1 MAEHKIIS
9 TLMRPF
15 FNKGK
20 AASFIL
26 PGALTDTSRIL
37 CIDCGDLSD
46 FLFHVPL
53 LAAIRHRFPGSK
65 MDFLVPEKHAPL
77 VIPSGLAR
85 QCIMYKE
92 GQLNPWRPAFSTLL
106 RKLGAGQY
114 DMAVIMSFSPQPRL
128 ELAALASGA
137 SLRFGP
143 SHKDAWPGV
152 NFELRP
158 GIDDDGYLGDRMKA
172 AAPFLNFDPGELQS
186 RWPLP
191 LDKLRQMAQQ
201 VHFHKPN
208 PDQMLIGVDPGL
220 GKTGHAF
227 ALKNIQFLIR
237 QLSSQLVCKVLPLG
251 NPDGDDRLRKFE
263 ASLSE
268 IPVGLQRDTIL
279 EMALLLA
286 QCDLFVSGNTDF
298 FHFAVAQGVPAI
310 GLFSKDDGPQWVP
323 RGRPR
328 AQVIRVTKGEKVDI
342 ETLMEAVETVTQGRT
357 STASTVITTPLPGS
371 DGRAVGGTHPL
382 PGDAPDHDA

>member
-20 AASFIL
+20 AASFTL
-26 PGALTDTSRIL
+26 PGALTDSSRIL

-53 LAAIRHRFPGSK
+53 LTAIRHHYPGSK

-77 VIPSGLAR
+77 VVPSGLAR
-85 QCIMYKE
+85 QCMTYKE
-92 GQLNPWRPAFSTLL
+92 GQLNPWRPAFGNLL
-106 RKLGAGQY
+106 RKLGTGKY
-114 DMAVIMSFSPQPRL
+114 DVAVVMSYSPQPRL

-137 SLRFGP
+137 SLRLGP
-143 SHKDAWPGV
+143 SHNDSWPGV
-152 NFELRP
+152 NFEMRLRD
-158 GIDDDGYLGDRMKA
+158 DDDGYRGDRLRYT
-172 AAPFLNFDPGELQS
+172 APFLGFEPEELNT

-191 LDKLRQMAQQ
+191 LEKLRQMAQQ
-201 VHFHKPN
+201 VHFHKPK
-208 PDQMLIGVDPGL
+208 PDQMLIGVDPGI
-220 GKTGHAF
+220 GKTGHGF
-227 ALKNIQFLIR
+227 AMENIQFLVR

-251 NPDGDDRLRKFE
+251 DPSDNDRLRKFE

-268 IPVGLQRDTIL
+268 VPVGLQRDTIL
-279 EMALLLA
+279 EMILLLA

-298 FHFAVAQGVPAI
+298 FHFAVAQGIPAI
-310 GLFSKDDGPQWVP
+310 GLFSKEDGPQWMP

-328 AQVIRVTKGEKVDI
+328 ARVIQVTKGEKVDI
-342 ETLMEAVETVTQGRT
+342 ETLMEAVEGVTEGRT
-357 STASTVITTPLPGS
+357 STASTVITTPLPR
-371 DGRAVGGTHPL
+371 DGGDTPAVDNP
-382 PGDAPDHDA
+382 PGHE

>member
-1 MAEHKIIS
+1 LAEHKIIS

-20 AASFIL
+20 AASFSL
-26 PGALTDTSRIL
+26 PGAVADTSRIL

-53 LAAIRHRFPGSK
+53 LTAIRHRYPGSK

-85 QCIMYKE
+85 QCMIYKE

-106 RKLGAGQY
+106 RKLGSGNY
-114 DMAVIMSFSPQPRL
+114 DLAIVMSVSPQPRL

-143 SHKDAWPGV
+143 SHKDAWPGI

-158 GIDDDGYLGDRMKA
+158 GAGDDSYFGDRMQGT
-172 AAPFLNFDPGELQS
+172 APFLGFDPGELNS

-191 LDKLRQMAQQ
+191 LEKLRQMAQQ
-201 VHFHKPN
+201 IHFHKPN

-227 ALKNIQFLIR
+227 GLENIQFLVR
-237 QLSSQLVCKVLPLG
+237 QLSSQLMCKILPLG
-251 NPDGDDRLRKFE
+251 FPVNDDRLQKLE
-263 ASLSE
+263 AGLSE
-268 IPVGLQRDTIL
+268 VPVGLQRDTLL
-279 EMALLLA
+279 EMILLLA
-286 QCDLFVSGNTDF
+286 NCDLFVSGNTDF

-310 GLFSKDDGPQWVP
+310 GLFAKSDGPQWMP

-328 AQVIRVTKGEKVDI
+328 AQVIKVTKGEKVDI
-342 ETLMEAVETVTQGRT
+342 ETLMEAVEAVTDGRT
-357 STASTVITTPLPGS
+357 RTASTVITSPLPGS
-371 DGRAVGGTHPL
+371 DGPPADPAG
-382 PGDAPDHDA
+382 APTGHE

>member
-1 MAEHKIIS
+1 MAEHKIMS

-20 AASFIL
+20 AASFTV
-26 PGALTDTSRIL
+26 PGELKNSSRIL
-37 CIDCGDLSD
+37 CIDCGELSD
-46 FLFHVPL
+46 FLFHIPL
-53 LAAIRHRFPGSK
+53 LTAIRHRHPGSK
-65 MDFLVPEKHAPL
+65 MDFLVPEIHAPL

-85 QCIMYKE
+85 QCMIYKE
-92 GQLNPWRPAFSTLL
+92 GQLNPWRPAFATLL
-106 RKLGAGQY
+106 RKLGSGNY
-114 DMAVIMSFSPQPRL
+114 DVAIIMSYSPQPKL

-137 SLRFGP
+137 SLRLGP

-152 NFELRP
+152 NFEMRP
-158 GIDDDGYLGDRMKA
+158 GKQDDGYRGDRLKT
-172 AAPFLNFDPGELQS
+172 AAPFLGFDPEELNS

-191 LDKLRQMAQQ
+191 LEKLRQMAQQ

-220 GKTGHAF
+220 GKTGHGF
-227 ALKNIQFLIR
+227 ALENTQFLVR
-237 QLSSQLVCKVLPLG
+237 QLSSQLACKILPLG
-251 NPDGDDRLRKFE
+251 YPQDNKRLEKFE

-268 IPVGLQRDTIL
+268 VPVGLQRDTLL
-279 EMALLLA
+279 EMILLLA

-310 GLFSKDDGPQWVP
+310 GLFSKDDGPQWTP

-328 AQVIRVTKGEKVDI
+328 ARVIPVTKGEKVDI
-342 ETLMEAVETVTQGRT
+342 ETLMEAVEGVTQGRT
-357 STASTVITTPLPGS
+357 STASRVITTPLPDDGASSGS
-371 DGRAVGGTHPL
+371 GVL
-382 PGDAPDHDA
+382 PPAEDAPSHD

>member
-1 MAEHKIIS
+1 LAEHKIIT

-20 AASFIL
+20 TASFTV
-26 PGALTDTSRIL
+26 PGALTDASRIL

-46 FLFHVPL
+46 FLFHIPL
-53 LAAIRHRFPGSK
+53 LTAIRHRYPGSK

-85 QCIMYKE
+85 QCTTYKE
-92 GQLNPWRPAFSTLL
+92 GQLNPWRPAFGNLL
-106 RKLGAGQY
+106 RKLRTGKY
-114 DMAVIMSFSPQPRL
+114 DMAVVMSYSPQPRL

-143 SHKDAWPGV
+143 SHKDSWPGV
-152 NFELRP
+152 NFEMRLP
-158 GIDDDGYLGDRMKA
+158 KNDDGYRGDRLKS
-172 AAPFLNFDPGELQS
+172 AAPFLGFEPEELNS

-191 LDKLRQMAQQ
+191 LEKLRQMAQQ

-208 PDQMLIGVDPGL
+208 PDQMLIGVDPGI
-220 GKTGHAF
+220 GKTGQGF
-227 ALKNIQFLIR
+227 AMQNIQFLVR
-237 QLSSQLVCKVLPLG
+237 QLSSQLVCTILPLG
-251 NPDGDDRLRKFE
+251 DPTVNGRLEKFE

-268 IPVGLQRDTIL
+268 ITIL
-279 EMALLLA
+279 EVILLLA

-310 GLFSKDDGPQWVP
+310 GLFTKADGPQWMP

-328 AQVIRVTKGEKVDI
+328 ARVIQVTKGEKVDI
-342 ETLMEAVETVTQGRT
+342 ETLMEAVEAVTQGRA
-357 STASTVITTPLPGS
+357 STASTVITTPLPG
-371 DGRAVGGTHPL
+371 DGGSEDSA
-382 PGDAPDHDA
+382 GDPPSHE